1 VFALLVDKGGW
12 LLEYYL
18 HSCSGYAV
26 NDLYDNY
33 LNAPDE
39 STKSS
44 MFVDILK
51 KCSSHFSGWLL
62 FHINSVGTL
71 GRKQMFYITFVDHY
85 FGLSRD
91 GIELNSAIGYGVTLG
106 MYDRERKRHEEV
118 SKEATVAVI
127 QSGQYSEWWDN
138 FSKFMA
144 RSVPTIKKDV
154 FASCLWTGV
163 TVNEYI
169 GPPVDV
175 SVQFDAGG
183 AVIPAMPS
191 DLFAHQASVLQGID
205 DIYNEG
211 REYYDKS
218 LVKRYDIVN
227 VPLKVD
233 TKRFPALAE
242 TLNGVKNTTKHINP
256 YKLIKH
262 NIGSNLGLATI
273 MRDYQ
278 DDKKMSLNG
287 TVLNYSTINTDEN
300 IFYRGMKVCVCCWC
314 LFMDGHMI
322 FEYLSWLRIMFCFK
336 HV

>member
-1 VFALLVDKGGW
+1 MTCSLIKLL
-12 LLEYYL
+12 YY
-18 HSCSGYAV
+18 
-26 NDLYDNY
+26 
-33 LNAPDE
+33 
-39 STKSS
+39 
-44 MFVDILK
+44 
-51 KCSSHFSGWLL
+51 
-62 FHINSVGTL
+62 
-71 GRKQMFYITFVDHY
+71 
-85 FGLSRD
+85 
-91 GIELNSAIGYGVTLG
+91 
-106 MYDRERKRHEEV
+106 
-118 SKEATVAVI
+118 
-127 QSGQYSEWWDN
+127 
-138 FSKFMA
+138 
-144 RSVPTIKKDV
+144 
-154 FASCLWTGV
+154 
-163 TVNEYI
+163 
-169 GPPVDV
+169 
-175 SVQFDAGG
+175 
-183 AVIPAMPS
+183 
-191 DLFAHQASVLQGID
+191 ID

-211 REYYDKS
+211 REYYYKS

-242 TLNGVKNTTKHINP
+242 TLNSVKNTTKHINP

-336 HV
+336 QV